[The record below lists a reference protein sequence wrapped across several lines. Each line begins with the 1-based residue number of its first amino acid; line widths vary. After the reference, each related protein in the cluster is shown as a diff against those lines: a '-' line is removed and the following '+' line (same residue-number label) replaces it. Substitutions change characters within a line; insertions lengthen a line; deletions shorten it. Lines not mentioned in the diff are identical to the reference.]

1 MGGRKRFN
9 TYVIIYIIPTT
20 RGSSRWKI
28 SKSLGSSAVKHLKCK
43 WTHSSSPMLHINYR
57 HHISALFFAF
67 WAQTTCF
74 MKCLSFYQRINMQ
87 FVRRMRDPLPS
98 GKDGFLPPKLLCFQ
112 FWVFFFCEVGFI
124 DSSEVSSLT
133 NCIFKFWSNTTLRLV
148 LYLCTR
154 VASSL
159 NCGWTHCEVLYQ
171 NLAPDDLQ
179 IQRLKQKAS
188 QLSLFLPLMSLLV
201 GISLSQICF
210 WKPLW
215 CQITSSNY
223 PVCCSVCTF

>member
-1 MGGRKRFN
+1 MFKAELKQKVQFCLRFTQTCTNPVTKKIFTLLNCISVVNVSVQLKMSWFVQEICFKKLQKVEWGGYVCFSERNMGGRKKIQYIN
-9 TYVIIYIIPTT
+9 DNIYIKPTT

-98 GKDGFLPPKLLCFQ
+98 GKDGFLPPKHLCFQ
-112 FWVFFFCEVGFI
+112 FWGVFLLWSWIYWFLWGFQ
-124 DSSEVSSLT
+124 SYKLH
-133 NCIFKFWSNTTLRLV
+133 L
-148 LYLCTR
+148 
-154 VASSL
+154 
-159 NCGWTHCEVLYQ
+159 
-171 NLAPDDLQ
+171 
-179 IQRLKQKAS
+179 
-188 QLSLFLPLMSLLV
+188 
-201 GISLSQICF
+201 
-210 WKPLW
+210 
-215 CQITSSNY
+215 
-223 PVCCSVCTF
+223 